1 MSSTQNIKTVIA
13 LDIGMVRTGVA
24 IANNIARIARPLKA
38 IETVIGLTESVSQIV
53 KEHNVVAVIIGL
65 PRSLRGTDTDQTRYV
80 REQADDLRKHLST
93 PLYFSDEALTSVQ
106 AEDELKLRKKPY
118 SKEDVDMLAAVY
130 ILEDFISHHP
140 EVYEN
145 D

>member
-13 LDIGMVRTGVA
+13 LDIGMVCTGVA